1 MNYLLLGSA
10 ALVGAIVLYQILF
23 RADLRKV
30 VRSMRWIV
38 GGAVALLTA
47 LLLFRGQV
55 GVASITGYLAF
66 MILRFGRVGPW
77 SFESSTLGEDNESTV
92 RSRFITMTLDH
103 DTNEV
108 AGKVI
113 AGAFKGANLAELGE
127 HETRQL
133 LSEVASDPDSLAL
146 LETWLDK
153 NRAGWR
159 EYFAGDE
166 PAGAAGAGSSS
177 GTGGTSGAGA
187 QGDPDQ
193 EACEIL
199 GLRPGATP
207 DEIRDAHRK
216 LMMAVHP
223 DQGGSNY
230 LAAKINAAKD
240 RLLRKAKR

>member
-1 MNYLLLGSA
+1 MNYLLIGGA
-10 ALVGAIVLYQILF
+10 AVVGALVLYQILF
-23 RADLRKV
+23 RSDLRKV
-30 VRSMRWIV
+30 VRYMRWIV

-55 GVASITGYLAF
+55 GVASVTGYLAF

-77 SFESSTLGEDNESTV
+77 SFEGSTIGQDNESTV

-103 DTNEV
+103 DTSEVVGKVV
-108 AGKVI
+108 AGV
-113 AGAFKGANLAELGE
+113 FKGADLGDLGE
-127 HETRQL
+127 QETRQL

-159 EYFAGDE
+159 EYFAGE
-166 PAGAAGAGSSS
+166 EAADAPS
-177 GTGGTSGAGA
+177 GEAATA
-187 QGDPDQ
+187 DPDQ
-193 EACEIL
+193 EAYEIL
-199 GLRPGATP
+199 GLRPGATSG
-207 DEIRDAHRK
+207 EIREAHRK
-216 LMMAVHP
+216 LMMGVHP

-240 RLLRKAKR
+240 RLLKKTRTK

>member
-1 MNYLLLGSA
+1 MNYLLIGGA
-10 ALVGAIVLYQILF
+10 AVVGALVLYQILF
-23 RADLRKV
+23 RSDLRKV
-30 VRSMRWIV
+30 VRYMRWIV

-55 GVASITGYLAF
+55 GVASVTGYLAF

-77 SFESSTLGEDNESTV
+77 SFEGSTIGQDNESTV

-103 DTNEV
+103 DTSEVVGKVV
-108 AGKVI
+108 AGV
-113 AGAFKGANLAELGE
+113 FKGADLGDLGE
-127 HETRQL
+127 QETRQL

-159 EYFAGDE
+159 EYFAGE
-166 PAGAAGAGSSS
+166 EAADASS
-177 GTGGTSGAGA
+177 GEAATA
-187 QGDPDQ
+187 DPDQ
-193 EACEIL
+193 EAYEIL
-199 GLRPGATP
+199 GLRPGATSG
-207 DEIRDAHRK
+207 EIREAHRK
-216 LMMAVHP
+216 LMMGVHP

-240 RLLRKAKR
+240 RLLKKTRTK

>member
-1 MNYLLLGSA
+1 MNYVLLGGA
-10 ALVGAIVLYQILF
+10 ALVGALVLYQILF
-23 RADLRKV
+23 KADLRKV

-55 GVASITGYLAF
+55 GIASITAYLAF

-77 SFESSTLGEDNESTV
+77 SFESTTLGEDNESTV

-103 DTNEV
+103 DTGEV

-113 AGAFKGANLAELGE
+113 AGAFKGADLGELGE
-127 HETRQL
+127 AETRQL
-133 LSEVASDPDSLAL
+133 LGEVASDPDSLAL

-159 EYFAGDE
+159 EYFAGEE
-166 PAGAAGAGSSS
+166 PFGASDAGAGAAG
-177 GTGGTSGAGA
+177 GAAAA
-187 QGDPDQ
+187 QVDPDQ
-193 EACEIL
+193 EAYEIL
-199 GLRPGATP
+199 GLRPGATAE
-207 DEIRDAHRK
+207 EIRDAHRK

-230 LAAKINAAKD
+230 LAARINAAKD
-240 RLLRKAKR
+240 RLLKKLGAK